1 MDVESYFYFSQ
12 ITEVIGYGAN
22 ERTNYFTEELMKR
35 RIKKA
40 ECFKAYFIVYV
51 KNCYILVIVD
61 LKMYR
66 FGG

>member
-1 MDVESYFYFSQ
+1 MFQNRFLWMLK
-12 ITEVIGYGAN
+12 VI
-22 ERTNYFTEELMKR
+22 FTLVRLQKLLDMEQMKELMKR